1 MNLLTI
7 KKPNKRYDLQINNI
21 KYCIGN
27 DFEEK
32 YNFVNILKEVFLLS
46 KESEYSINNSGQAQV
61 LINDKEIK
69 VKEINFYQI
78 SHHYSITNDLKL
90 TAHSLIARYIELLIA
105 QDDNIDTINT
115 INLLLESFTN
125 ELDNELIYPKFI
137 TYTPKQFLK
146 ILLPIFL
153 KEENQAN
160 ELIKEYKL
168 ENVIKK
174 YPMQTQKEL
183 ALFYSAID
191 IFCFPTY
198 RKSDS
203 LGLVGLEAMA
213 CGCVVIASNMAG
225 PTSYIKDKENG
236 FFFIPKDGNDLS
248 KKIEDIL
255 SMDQYQIED
264 IKKNALKEAKKY
276 DVENI
281 SQSLV
286 DIFNEI

>member
-1 MNLLTI
+1 MNLLI
-7 KKPNKRYDLQINNI
+7 LKKGNKRYDLQINNI

-69 VKEINFYQI
+69 VKEISFYQI
-78 SHHYSITNDLKL
+78 NHHYSITNDLKL

-146 ILLPIFL
+146 
-153 KEENQAN
+153 
-160 ELIKEYKL
+160 YC
-168 ENVIKK
+168 
-174 YPMQTQKEL
+174 Y
-183 ALFYSAID
+183 
-191 IFCFPTY
+191 
-198 RKSDS
+198 
-203 LGLVGLEAMA
+203 
-213 CGCVVIASNMAG
+213 
-225 PTSYIKDKENG
+225 
-236 FFFIPKDGNDLS
+236 
-248 KKIEDIL
+248 
-255 SMDQYQIED
+255 QY
-264 IKKNALKEAKKY
+264 
-276 DVENI
+276 
-281 SQSLV
+281 
-286 DIFNEI
+286 F